1 MKNSE
6 VRYPINGSS
15 ALRLD
20 LRDTVSIREKIIV
33 FPGVEPLDHEEGYF
47 ASHSAIRDMPKDQNP
62 SVFHV
67 GRLRDTE
74 MVRSLRYG
82 SARGVSFNRMAR
94 WQAAMAG
101 VVFCAIAFVSL
112 FFSV

>member
-20 LRDTVSIREKIIV
+20 LHNTLPVRQKIIV
-33 FPGVEPLDHEEGYF
+33 FPGAEHPDREVESF
-47 ASHSAIRDMPKDQNP
+47 ISHGVIQDMPKVQNL
-62 SVFHV
+62 SALRV

-74 MVRSLRYG
+74 MVKSLRYG
-82 SARGVSFNRMAR
+82 SARGVSFNRMTR
-94 WQAAMAG
+94 WQAALAG
-101 VVFCAIAFVSL
+101 VVFCTIALAAL
-112 FFSV
+112 FFSI